1 MDKATKTKFQQAFI
15 AALEEAKAE
24 KEEETKK
31 DEADQK

>member
-1 MDKATKTKFQQAFI
+1 MEEATKTKMQQAMI

-24 KEEETKK
+24 EEEKIKK